1 MEIGTTVTWREA
13 ITKLKGDRRVVVGE
27 RIVTGTIIE
36 HGHAHTGGKTCKIV
50 VLDVQGQ
57 GREIVGQTI
66 WRKRGKIS
74 KGRSWLRS
82 CTKASRPNRL
92 KRR

>member
-13 ITKLKGDRRVVVGE
+13 VTKLKGDRRVVVGE
-27 RIVTGTIIE
+27 RVVTGTIIE
-36 HGHAHTGGKTCKIV
+36 HGLAKRGGKICKV
-50 VLDVQGQ
+50 AVSGVEGY
-57 GREIVGQTI
+57 GTEIVGQAI

-74 KGRSWLRS
+74 KGRSWHR
-82 CTKASRPNRL
+82 CRIKASRPNGA